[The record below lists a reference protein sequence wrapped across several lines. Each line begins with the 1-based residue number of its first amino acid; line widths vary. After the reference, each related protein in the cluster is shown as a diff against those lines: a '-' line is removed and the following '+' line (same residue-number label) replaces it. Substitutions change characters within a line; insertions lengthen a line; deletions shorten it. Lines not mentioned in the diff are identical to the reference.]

1 MLQKLYRNFKLK
13 KIKKGDQVIVLSGK
27 DKGRS
32 GTVLNILKNSKV
44 LVENVNI
51 VKKHQKG
58 NPNTGQ
64 EGGIIEKEMPVHI
77 SNVMLMNPI
86 TNQPDRV
93 GINKLED
100 GTKVRYFKSN
110 NEVVDI

>member
-1 MLQKLYRNFKLK
+1 MT
-13 KIKKGDQVIVLSGK
+13 VLSGK
-27 DKGRS
+27 DKGRT
-32 GTVLNILKNSKV
+32 GTVLRMLNNSKV

-64 EGGIIEKEMPVHI
+64 EGGIIEKEMPIHI
-77 SNVMLMNPI
+77 SNVMLLNPI
-86 TNQPDRV
+86 TNQKDKV
-93 GINKLED
+93 GIKTLED
-100 GTKVRYFKSN
+100 GTKVRFFKSN

>member
-1 MLQKLYRNFKLK
+1 MK

-27 DKGRS
+27 DKGRT
-32 GTVLNILKNSKV
+32 GTVLRMLNNSKV
-44 LVENVNI
+44 LVENINI

-64 EGGIIEKEMPVHI
+64 EGGIIEKEMPIHI
-77 SNVMLMNPI
+77 SNVMLLNPI
-86 TNQPDRV
+86 TNQKDKV
-93 GINKLED
+93 GIKTLED
-100 GTKVRYFKSN
+100 GTKVRFFKSN

>member
-1 MLQKLYRNFKLK
+1 MK

-27 DKGRS
+27 DKGRT

-77 SNVMLMNPI
+77 SNVMLLNP
-86 TNQPDRV
+86 N
-93 GINKLED
+93 
-100 GTKVRYFKSN
+100 YKSTR
-110 NEVVDI
+110 